1 MSRFLQ
7 RSGLDDRR
15 LVTRVL
21 HRVTGGTVG
30 CHVPRLNDLDPWFI
44 GDDWVNCALVRVR
57 RPYRHS
63 EFMVVGDNLSAPEAM
78 LDGEPIWKCQATT
91 LLGLTLAYLEQAVEE
106 RSFLLIEGA
115 AIDLYEPILYRS
127 LIVPLSEDDFDIGAA
142 LIAANSRRIGE
153 GEHANPGARLAWAH
167 RFGTVPPKAPAYD
180 SAQSVAV
187 LPSDFS
193 WDHGDPSSTQHGR
206 TSRS

>member
-1 MSRFLQ
+1 MREFLQ
-7 RSGLDDRR
+7 RSRLDDRR
-15 LVTRVL
+15 LVSRVL
-21 HRVTGGTVG
+21 YRVTGGAVG

-63 EFMVVGDNLSAPEAM
+63 EFMAVGDNLSPPETL

-115 AIDLYEPILYRS
+115 AIHLYQPILYRS
-127 LIVPLSEDDFDIGAA
+127 LIVPLSEDDIDVGAA
-142 LIAANSRRIGE
+142 LIAANSRRIGD
-153 GEHANPGARLAWAH
+153 GEHASPGARLAWAH
-167 RFGTVPPKAPAYD
+167 RFGTVPG
-180 SAQSVAV
+180 SAVPRGAS
-187 LPSDFS
+187 
-193 WDHGDPSSTQHGR
+193 G
-206 TSRS
+206 